1 MHSPVMQR
9 DSHTLITAMR
19 TAVNA
24 WRKREGWSRETV
36 VARIVAQHEQMGGP
50 ALTGIVFNPETQD
63 TYDRMRVN
71 ADRVYRWLDD
81 ESKDLN
87 LLPANF
93 ITFVL
98 AALPIDLRL
107 QAVDTLLAGTG
118 LHADVCAGPD
128 GDTSMPQ
135 YLRGISKECGEAAA
149 AVADLL
155 DRGENDATWATAE
168 KEIAE
173 AIGALEATRCAIQA
187 KRRA

>member
-1 MHSPVMQR
+1 MHSPVMR
-9 DSHTLITAMR
+9 DSSH

-36 VARIVAQHEQMGGP
+36 VARIVAQYEKLGGP
-50 ALTGIVFNPETQD
+50 ELTGIVFNPETQD

-81 ESKDLN
+81 ETKDCN

-93 ITFVL
+93 LPFVL
-98 AALPIDLRL
+98 ASLPVDLRL

-118 LHADVCAGPD
+118 LHVEVSIGPD

-135 YLRGISKECGEAAA
+135 YLRCISKECGEAAA

-155 DRGENDATWATAE
+155 DRGENDATLAAAD

-173 AIGALEATRCAIQA
+173 AVGALDATRKAIQA